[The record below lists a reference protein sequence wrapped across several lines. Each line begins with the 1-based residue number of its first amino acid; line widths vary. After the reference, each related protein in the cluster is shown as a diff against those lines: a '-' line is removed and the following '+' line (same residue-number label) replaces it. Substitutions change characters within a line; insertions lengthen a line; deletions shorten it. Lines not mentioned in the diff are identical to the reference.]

1 MDFELTAEERA
12 LAETVKD
19 FVDNRVE
26 PRMVEIEAANQ
37 IPDEIFAEASTLG
50 LFGISIPEEYGGS
63 GLSRF
68 SRALV
73 HQMLGRSGFG
83 FAGAIA
89 SHTGIGSD
97 GLVSIGTEEQKRR
110 YLPRM
115 ATGELR
121 AAFAITEPEAG
132 SDAGSIRT
140 HARKQGGRYYLNG
153 VKRFISGGAR
163 AGLITVVA
171 RTNSAAKPKELS
183 VFLVEPS
190 FPGFR
195 VGALYDTMGTRG
207 QPIAELV
214 FEDCEVPEE
223 NRLGEEGKGWIA
235 AMKILN
241 DARPLVAGRC
251 VGACERLIEISTDYA
266 RNRKQFGQAIG
277 EFQAIQFMLAD
288 MATRTEAARWL
299 TYHAATLADR
309 GRAKPEI
316 ISMAKLFASEALAF
330 VADSAVQIQGGSAY
344 VTGNPVGR
352 FYRDA
357 RVTRIYEGTS
367 EIQRL
372 IIGRA
377 LLRR

>member
-1 MDFELTAEERA
+1 MNFELTSEERA
-12 LAETVKD
+12 LAQTVKE
-19 FVDNRVE
+19 FIDNRVE
-26 PRMVEIEAANQ
+26 PRMREIEAKNH
-37 IPDEIFAEASTLG
+37 IPEELLAEAAALG
-50 LFGISIPEEYGGS
+50 LYGISIPEEYGGS

-68 SRALV
+68 SRVLV

-83 FAGAIA
+83 FAGALA
-89 SHTGIGSD
+89 AHTGIGSD
-97 GLVSIGTEEQKRR
+97 SLVSIGTAEQKRR

-121 AAFAITEPEAG
+121 AAFALTEPGAG
-132 SDAGSIRT
+132 SDAGGVRT
-140 HARKQGGRYYLNG
+140 IARKQGDRYYVNG
-153 VKRFISGGAR
+153 VKHFISGGSR

-171 RTNSAAKPKELS
+171 RTGDEQSKDLS

-195 VGALYDTMGTRG
+195 VGALYDTMGSRG
-207 QPIAELV
+207 QPVAELI

-223 NRLGEEGKGWIA
+223 NRLGAEGKGWLA
-235 AMKILN
+235 ATQTLN
-241 DARPLVAGRC
+241 GARPLVAARC

-266 RNRKQFGQAIG
+266 KARKQFGRAIG

-299 TYHAATLADR
+299 TYHAATLADQ
-309 GRAKPEI
+309 GRVTPEAV
-316 ISMAKLFASEALAF
+316 SMAKLFASEALAF
-330 VADSAVQIQGGSAY
+330 AADTAIQIQGGTGY
-344 VTGNPVGR
+344 ITGNPVER

-372 IIGRA
+372 IIGKA
-377 LLRR
+377 MLRR